1 MLTGFLRLD
10 DPCTSLL
17 PSSEGQVT
25 DAGSREP
32 LREGNELKVALLTG
46 GGDKHYAWGLAR
58 ALASKDVSVD
68 LIGSD
73 ELDCPE
79 LQDGSRVTFLNLRG
93 SQLESA
99 SRWEKVSRVLRYYAR
114 LIRYASASGPRVFHI
129 LWNNKFETFDRT
141 LLMAYYKLMGKKIVF
156 TAHNVNA
163 GTRDAND
170 SVLNRVT
177 LRIQYSLA
185 DHILVHT
192 DKMKSELQSSFDV
205 PGQSVTV
212 IPFGIN
218 DIVPNTGLA
227 PADAK
232 TRLGIGHDER
242 TILFFGNIAPYKG
255 LEFLLGAFRQL
266 ATSGVKYRLI
276 VAGRAR
282 GGPDAY
288 PDRMREMMND
298 DGIRGRIIQRI
309 EHIPDEETELYFKA
323 ADVVALPY
331 KHIFQS
337 GVLFMAYSFG
347 LPVIATDVGSLREDV
362 AEGQTGFLC
371 SPGDPDALA
380 EAIEKYF
387 ESPLFRSLSDKRE
400 GIREYARKRNSGDLV
415 GDITRGVYAGL
426 LGVRARCGLGS
437 VLRRR
442 QHSGHVRIGG

>member
-1 MLTGFLRLD
+1 MLTGPVRLEEA
-10 DPCTSLL
+10 CMSSR

-25 DAGSREP
+25 DADSSEP
-32 LREGNELKVALLTG
+32 RREGNELKVTLLTG

-58 ALASKDVSVD
+58 ALASEDVSID

-79 LQDGSRVTFLNLRG
+79 LQDRSRVTFLNLRG

-114 LIRYASASGPRVFHI
+114 LICYASTSGPRVFHI

-141 LLMAYYKLMGKKIVF
+141 VLMAYYKLMGKKIVF

-170 SVLNRVT
+170 SLLNRVT
-177 LRIQYSLA
+177 LKMQYSLA

-192 DKMKSELQSSFDV
+192 DKMKSELQSSFDI
-205 PGQSVTV
+205 PGRSVTV
-212 IPFGIN
+212 IPYGIN
-218 DIVPNTGLA
+218 NIVPNTGLA

-266 ATSGVKYRLI
+266 AASGVKYRLI
-276 VAGRAR
+276 VAGRAK

-288 PDRMREMMND
+288 SDSMREMMND
-298 DGIRGRIIQRI
+298 DDIRGRIIRRI

-323 ADVVALPY
+323 ADVLALPY

-362 AEGQTGFLC
+362 SEGQTGFLC
-371 SPGDPDALA
+371 RPGDPDALA

-400 GIREYARKRNSGDLV
+400 AVRDYARRRNSWDLV

-426 LGVRARCGLGS
+426 LGARAR
-437 VLRRR
+437 
-442 QHSGHVRIGG
+442 